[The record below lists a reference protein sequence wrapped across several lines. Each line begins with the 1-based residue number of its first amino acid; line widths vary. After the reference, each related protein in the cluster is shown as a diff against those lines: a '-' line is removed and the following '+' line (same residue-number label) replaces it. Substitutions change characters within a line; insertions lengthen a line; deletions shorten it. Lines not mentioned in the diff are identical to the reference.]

1 MTRFRGFSELPIL
14 VGFGIKDGASA
25 RAVAN
30 LSDGAVVG
38 SAIVQIMGENQDE
51 PEQLSMRVESLVKEL
66 RLALDA

>member
-1 MTRFRGFSELPIL
+1 

-25 RAVAN
+25 RAVAD
-30 LSDGAVVG
+30 LSDGTVVG
-38 SAIVQIMGENQDE
+38 SAIVQIMGENQDD